1 MGRQHC
7 SIDTS
12 NLIIGQEFKNLQELS
27 LFVLNEKLPPGQG
40 RTNRINYM
48 KEYFSWN
55 KVPNSQKIIISEIY
69 PQRRK
74 KLPKTAKYA
83 PLIFDILSSLPGE
96 ISMSNTDLICA
107 LGIFNDNFDPK
118 KKAENINKLG
128 VNFTVFNIINSDIYT
143 KVSSIISTSLS
154 QLEKYN
160 YLVKEEVY
168 DVIYKTPNTPKIDKE
183 IIDGVYRETQ
193 EEFSCNNDF
202 EIKKKGKVREYH
214 IRCSSKL
221 SYLGIS
227 KVTKRKRI
235 RLLVKSDNAPDK
247 NALRELI
254 VESLLKGFQNNPIA
268 KKIVKY
274 YVS

>member
-1 MGRQHC
+1 MGRQ
-7 SIDTS
+7 SIDIS
-12 NLIIGQEFKNLQELS
+12 NLTIGQEFKNLQELS

-48 KEYFSWN
+48 KEYFSWD

-83 PLIFDILSSLPGE
+83 PLIFDILSSLSGE

-118 KKAENINKLG
+118 KKAANINKLG

-143 KVSSIISTSLS
+143 KINNIISRSLN
-154 QLEKYN
+154 QLENYN
-160 YLVKEEVY
+160 YIKREETY
-168 DVIYKTPNTPKIDKE
+168 DIKYKTPLTPHVTEDVITG
-183 IIDGVYRETQ
+183 IYMETQ
-193 EEFSCNNDF
+193 KELLCNNYFD
-202 EIKKKGKVREYH
+202 IKKTGQVHEYH
-214 IRCSSKL
+214 SRCSDKF

-227 KVTKRKRI
+227 KVIKKKRI
-235 RLLVKSDNAPDK
+235 KLLIKSDTAPDK
-247 NALRELI
+247 KALSNLI
-254 VESLLKGFQNNPIA
+254 YKYLMSSFKNNPTA
-268 KKIVKY
+268 KKIIRFY
-274 YVS
+274 MG